1 MRKGFQ
7 ADLGEGV
14 PRSNFRFP
22 RAQPLCRTQG
32 QGDVAERIKMR
43 EEAKIL
49 ENEAQPGGGIGE
61 GQRTLIQRFQPH
73 KAPKK
78 R

>member
-1 MRKGFQ
+1 
-7 ADLGEGV
+7 
-14 PRSNFRFP
+14 
-22 RAQPLCRTQG
+22 
-32 QGDVAERIKMR
+32 MR

-49 ENEAQPGGGIGE
+49 ENKAQAGGGIGE
-61 GQRTLIQRFQPH
+61 GQRTPIQRFQAH